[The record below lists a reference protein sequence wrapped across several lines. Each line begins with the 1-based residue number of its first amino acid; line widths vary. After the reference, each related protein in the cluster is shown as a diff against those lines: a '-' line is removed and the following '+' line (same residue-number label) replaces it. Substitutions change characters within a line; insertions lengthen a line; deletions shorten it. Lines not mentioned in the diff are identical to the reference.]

1 MPNAQSPKNEWWG
14 YLHTSGTVQA
24 KRVFYD
30 YDLCVQEAISSPF
43 VSRVIYRF
51 PAGTREEALAYIEA
65 KLKEKG

>member
-1 MPNAQSPKNEWWG
+1 M
-14 YLHTSGTVQA
+14 GTIQV

-43 VSRVIYRF
+43 VSRIVYRF
-51 PAGTREEALAYIEA
+51 PAESREEALAYIEA

>member
-1 MPNAQSPKNEWWG
+1 MQNAQSPKNEWWG
-14 YLHTSGTVQA
+14 YLHIMGTIQV

-51 PAGTREEALAYIEA
+51 PAENREEALAYIEA